1 MVEDFKNGRDVQ
13 RVRQPGCART
23 RAVAPKPHLPRTP
36 FTWPSSRSLRLL
48 VCCDLFAP
56 HDRVREVAYRQRQ
69 VRTFKLDSEI
79 ARAEDANMTIIV
91 LDGTSGEPQE
101 WALHAACHPWPRETV
116 DDMVGRDRGLVYGE
130 NGSIVESS

>member
-1 MVEDFKNGRDVQ
+1 MVEDFKSRRDVQ
-13 RVRQPGCART
+13 RVRQPGSALK
-23 RAVAPKPHLPRTP
+23 RAVASKPHLSRAH
-36 FTWPSSRSLRLL
+36 FTWPSSRLLRLF

-56 HDRVREVAYRQRQ
+56 HDRVHEVVCRQRQ

-101 WALHAACHPWPRETV
+101 WALHAACHPWPRERRRW
-116 DDMVGRDRGLVYGE
+116 G
-130 NGSIVESS
+130 